1 MWLQHKIA
9 KKQKTFNEKYFM
21 KVWCACVYISYL
33 IFFVHMRMHYL
44 RICSSLYGPLRDD
57 KFACGLVDIGMT

>member
-1 MWLQHKIA
+1 MKNILW
-9 KKQKTFNEKYFM
+9 KYG
-21 KVWCACVYISYL
+21 VRVCVCVYISYL

-44 RICSSLYGPLRDD
+44 RICSSLYGPLGDD